1 MDKTSNSSLEECALL
16 AVAAS
21 PRFKDSSSQHAQYP
35 GLPVNWL
42 LTLTPSAKH
51 QVPFEHRGQEST
63 NSECPCFCGA
73 HVAAPYLTFV
83 EQGTNPQSTVGQSG
97 CTSSKSSLGISE
109 SPPGTRVAGEV
120 LFSEENNGKARDGNN
135 FEDGDT
141 WRFPESKIPYPLSGG
156 SGDPRCAT
164 SESDPCPT

>member
-1 MDKTSNSSLEECALL
+1 MCTPSGRGQPTIQGLIFPTRPVPRVACEL
-16 AVAAS
+16 APDVDTVG
-21 PRFKDSSSQHAQYP
+21 K
-35 GLPVNWL
+35 
-42 LTLTPSAKH
+42 TPSAVRTPRAIIH
-51 QVPFEHRGQEST
+51 ELRMSM
-63 NSECPCFCGA
+63 FCGA

-97 CTSSKSSLGISE
+97 CTSSKSSLGIFE

-156 SGDPRCAT
+156 SSDPRCAT
-164 SESDPCPT
+164 SESDPCPTCQQHF